1 MSNLSI
7 SLLALSAAMFLGGQI
22 VTTKDL
28 DGKELVDSI
37 HCQQKGG
44 TMEWVESGQFF
55 VKNLKCQ
62 YPQTTPIEFVN
73 NEGLNNGY

>member
-7 SLLALSAAMFLGGQI
+7 SLLAIGAVMLLGGQI
-22 VTTKDL
+22 ATTKDL

-44 TMEWVESGQFF
+44 QMQWVENGSFF
-55 VKNLKCQ
+55 VKTLKCQ

-73 NEGLNNGY
+73 N